1 MIQFKYNDVMNR
13 YDVKVPYIL
22 ADESSNVVVASISED
37 KSSKITL
44 HRELSISLLK
54 QILLRWD
61 EYNHMMSREL
71 EDLLTDKP
79 KNKKKGK
86 K

>member
-13 YDVKVPYIL
+13 YDVKVPYVL